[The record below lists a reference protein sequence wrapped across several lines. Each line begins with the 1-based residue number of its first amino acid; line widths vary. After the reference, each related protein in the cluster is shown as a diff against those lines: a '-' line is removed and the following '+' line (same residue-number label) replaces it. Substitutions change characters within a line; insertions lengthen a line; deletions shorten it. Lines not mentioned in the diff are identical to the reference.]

1 MHVYCTVYIQVHDVT
16 LCHERLSFEGC
27 PLLLRDPLCS
37 CCGAGSLFYKKDPV
51 LSPVASS
58 SAAAQARSASTAA
71 LRGEDTRSPRRREV
85 GGAGR
90 HRGEGEGKTDKPVE
104 KRVSLLCTYTYIH
117 DVYTCT
123 ELKTKASAYTQSA

>member
-1 MHVYCTVYIQVHDVT
+1 MLHYVMNV
-16 LCHERLSFEGC
+16 SFEGC

-58 SAAAQARSASTAA
+58 NAAAQARSASSAA

-90 HRGEGEGKTDKPVE
+90 HRGEGEGRQGKTDKPVE
-104 KRVSLLCTYTYIH
+104 KRVRLLCT
-117 DVYTCT
+117 
-123 ELKTKASAYTQSA
+123 